1 MSIQNEILRSFRSK
15 LSEQSTRIN
24 DSSDFLFIG
33 ELAERL
39 NVNPKTIRY
48 YEREELITPTRHGKF
63 RIYFNQDVERLR
75 VILAMRKLG
84 VSIANIKAFSELES
98 GVESKGEIT
107 KILNDHLAVLVK
119 QLQTTQEQLSMTRQV
134 MDEFATQGLISAYSH
149 SM

>member
-1 MSIQNEILRSFRSK
+1 MSIQKQILRSIRSK

-48 YEREELITPTRHGKF
+48 YEREALITPTRHGKF
-63 RIYFNQDVERLR
+63 RIYFSQDVDRLR
-75 VILAMRKLG
+75 VVLAMRKLG
-84 VSIANIKAFSELES
+84 VSIANIKAFSDLES
-98 GVESKGEIT
+98 GANSKGEIS
-107 KILNDHLAVLVK
+107 KILSDHLAVLTQ

-134 MDEFATQGLISAYSH
+134 MDEFGKQGLISA
-149 SM
+149 